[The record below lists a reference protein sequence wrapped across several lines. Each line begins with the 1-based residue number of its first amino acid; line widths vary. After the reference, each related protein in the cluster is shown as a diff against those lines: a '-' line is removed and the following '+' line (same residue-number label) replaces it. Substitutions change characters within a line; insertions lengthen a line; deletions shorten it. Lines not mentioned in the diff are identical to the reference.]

1 MKLIHSVAQIVAKI
15 AEREAEKV
23 GVPMAI
29 AIADNNGSM
38 VHFTFMDATLPV
50 SREIAVSKAYTAA
63 VLRMSTRTVGELSL
77 PGHPLYGIQNTH
89 QGKLILFGGG
99 FPLCRGDQVIGSI
112 GVSGG
117 SVEEDEQ
124 VAAPAVES
132 FNTMINCAEIVRQV
146 LPKAPMNKVRVHTI
160 ENIVR
165 QRVDADEQIAAVVT
179 GAILLAAR

>member
-1 MKLIHSVAQIVAKI
+1 M
-15 AEREAEKV
+15 
-23 GVPMAI
+23 
-29 AIADNNGSM
+29 
-38 VHFTFMDATLPV
+38 
-50 SREIAVSKAYTAA
+50 
-63 VLRMSTRTVGELSL
+63 
-77 PGHPLYGIQNTH
+77 
-89 QGKLILFGGG
+89 
-99 FPLCRGDQVIGSI
+99 CRGDQVIGSI